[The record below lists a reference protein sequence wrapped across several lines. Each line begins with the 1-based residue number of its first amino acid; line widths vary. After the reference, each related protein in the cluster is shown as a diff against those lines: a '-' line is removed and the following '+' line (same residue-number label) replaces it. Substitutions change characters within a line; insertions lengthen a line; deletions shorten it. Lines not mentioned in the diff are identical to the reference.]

1 MSTQGIS
8 WYSVDKRSVGT
19 ASRWHL
25 GAGFALATLGVLSWL
40 FGWNGYA
47 SAFAVLLCNSYL
59 VSVLVEAS
67 LRAEQE
73 RKFLGG
79 VPQPKAPC
87 FMEFPARAWTL
98 LQVQFLLVVA
108 IFGFANMYIKNGGIR
123 YQGAPTIVGQADHTA
138 DGSSSSRA
146 DPGPLANRIDALYYS
161 AVTLTTVGYGDFT
174 PTSSAARLLVI
185 WQLGTAMLMLLGVF
199 PLIVGRISDF

>member
-1 MSTQGIS
+1 
-8 WYSVDKRSVGT
+8 VDT

-25 GAGFALATLGVLSWL
+25 GAGFALAVLGVLSWL
-40 FGWNGYA
+40 FGWNGYV

-79 VPQPKAPC
+79 VPQPKPAR
-87 FMEFPARAWTL
+87 FMEFPSRAWTL

-108 IFGFANMYIKNGGIR
+108 IVGFANMYIKNGDIR
-123 YQGAPTIVGQADHTA
+123 YQAAATTVERVDHKA
-138 DGSSSSRA
+138 DGSSS
-146 DPGPLANRIDALYYS
+146 PGVESARLIDRIDALYYS
-161 AVTLTTVGYGDFT
+161 AVTLSTVGYGDFVA
-174 PTSSAARLLVI
+174 TSRAARLLVI
-185 WQLGTAMLMLLGVF
+185 WQLGTGMLMLLGVF

>member
-1 MSTQGIS
+1 VSAATG
-8 WYSVDKRSVGT
+8 
-19 ASRWHL
+19 WHL

-40 FGWNGYA
+40 FGWNGYV

-59 VSVLVEAS
+59 VSVLIEAS

-79 VPQPKAPC
+79 VPQPKAPR
-87 FMEFPARAWTL
+87 FMEFPERAWTL

-108 IFGFANMYIKNGGIR
+108 IFGFANMYIENGGIR
-123 YQGAPTIVGQADHTA
+123 YQGPPSIVEQADRNA
-138 DGSSSSRA
+138 DDSSSSRH
-146 DPGPLANRIDALYYS
+146 DPGPLVNRTDALYYS
-161 AVTLTTVGYGDFT
+161 AVTFSTVGYGDFT

-185 WQLGTAMLMLLGVF
+185 WQLATGMLMLLGVF

>member
-1 MSTQGIS
+1 M
-8 WYSVDKRSVGT
+8 DT
-19 ASRWHL
+19 ASKWHL

-40 FGWNGYA
+40 FGWNGYV

-59 VSVLVEAS
+59 VSILIEAS

-73 RKFLGG
+73 RKFVGG
-79 VPQPKAPC
+79 VPQPKAPR
-87 FMEFPARAWTL
+87 FMEFPARVWTL

-108 IFGFANMYIKNGGIR
+108 IFGFANMYIKDGGIR
-123 YQGAPTIVGQADHTA
+123 YQGTPAVVEQPDPQADQKA
-138 DGSSSSRA
+138 DVSSASA
-146 DPGPLANRIDALYYS
+146 GAGPLLNRIDALYYS
-161 AVTLTTVGYGDFT
+161 AVTLSTVGYGDFA